1 MSEDKRTPEEIEAD
15 LARTRMELADS
26 VNELSTM
33 LDPRVQL
40 KEAKANITASAKHS
54 AAAAE
59 AKARSFVDDVK
70 SGDPKAVGILGAG
83 LATVA
88 ALAALAARR
97 RD

>member
-1 MSEDKRTPEEIEAD
+1 MSQDNRTPEEIEAD
-15 LARTRMELADS
+15 LARTRMDLADS

-40 KEAKANITASAKHS
+40 KAAKTNIATSAKHS

-59 AKARSFVDDVK
+59 AKARSFLDDVK
-70 SGDPKAVGILGAG
+70 SGDPKAVGFLSAG

-88 ALAALAARR
+88 AVAALAARR
-97 RD
+97 RG